1 MGQTWS
7 IYEPAQSGG
16 LFVSFIV
23 TRTVIFFVQII
34 VIVLLLFCPDDY
46 YNTCSV
52 SQETFDSQEGNLD
65 IMYTPYPS
73 GAVVWAKMV
82 GYPW

>member
-1 MGQTWS
+1 MRVIHRYSYTG
-7 IYEPAQSGG
+7 
-16 LFVSFIV
+16 FV
-23 TRTVIFFVQII
+23 RII
-34 VIVLLLFCPDDY
+34 IIALLFFCVDDD

-65 IMYTPYPS
+65 VMYTPYPN